1 MSATEERPGGS
12 PERAEESADKR
23 GPAEHLRPHRWKP
36 GQSGNPG
43 GRPKGESVT
52 ATLRRM
58 LQQEHNGKTI
68 QEILAER
75 VIKEAISGK
84 FQFAK
89 ELRDRLEG
97 RPAQKVEVAAAE
109 DLLTFVV
116 PPPRVMTPE
125 EYEASPPPGKV
136 IWGINPDD
144 I

>member
-1 MSATEERPGGS
+1 
-12 PERAEESADKR
+12 
-23 GPAEHLRPHRWKP
+23 
-36 GQSGNPG
+36 
-43 GRPKGESVT
+43 
-52 ATLRRM
+52 M

-89 ELRDRLEG
+89 ELLDRLEG

-116 PPPRVMTPE
+116 PTPRVMTPE
-125 EYEASPPPGKV
+125 EYEANPPAGKV
-136 IWGINPDD
+136 IWGISPDD

>member
-1 MSATEERPGGS
+1 MSATEERPGGGHE
-12 PERAEESADKR
+12 PGEETGAKR

-89 ELRDRLEG
+89 ELLDRLDG

-116 PPPRVMTPE
+116 PPSRVMTPE
-125 EYEASPPPGKV
+125 EYEADPPAGKV
-136 IWGINPDD
+136 IWGIHPDD
-144 I
+144 V